1 MYSMYYTCLWS
12 VYFGRV
18 SSWRF
23 HWRAGSYFSCVGL
36 RCVEC
41 RAGTIY
47 LSASLEWMAGLFR
60 FSLFWRCCSGCG
72 TVEMVGGGLAFFHF
86 LYFAVNSPG
95 GRLSVVG
102 FCSSILVFL
111 GYNWHYTR
119 CCML

>member
-1 MYSMYYTCLWS
+1 M
-12 VYFGRV
+12 
-18 SSWRF
+18 
-23 HWRAGSYFSCVGL
+23 
-36 RCVEC
+36 EC

-72 TVEMVGGGLAFFHF
+72 TVEMVGGGLAFF

-111 GYNWHYTR
+111 GCNWHYTR

>member
-1 MYSMYYTCLWS
+1 M
-12 VYFGRV
+12 
-18 SSWRF
+18 
-23 HWRAGSYFSCVGL
+23 
-36 RCVEC
+36 EC

-119 CCML
+119 LCML